1 MLPKAH
7 LTSHSRMSGPRW
19 VITSSGLSGSL
30 KPFLYSSVYSSH
42 PFLISSASV
51 RSLQFPS
58 FTMIIFA
65 WNVPLVSPVF
75 LKRSLVF
82 PSYFLPLFLCIVH
95 LRTLFYLS
103 LLFSVTLHSVGYI
116 FSFLLCLFASLLFL
130 AICKASS
137 DNHFVFLHFFFLGM
151 VLVTDSCT
159 TFWTVIHSSSGTL
172 YIRPNPLNLFVT
184 SNVYKGFY
192 FP

>member
-7 LTSHSRMSGPRW
+7 LTSHSRVSGSRW

-42 PFLISSASV
+42 LFLISSASV
-51 RSLQFPS
+51 RSLQFLS
-58 FTMIIFA
+58 FIVPIFA
-65 WNVPLVSPVF
+65 WDFPLVSPVF
-75 LKRSLVF
+75 LKKSLVF
-82 PSYFLPLFLCIVH
+82 PSYCFPLFLCIVN

-103 LLFSVTLHSVGYI
+103 LLFSGTLHLVGCI
-116 FSFLLCLFASLLFL
+116 FPFFFCLFTSLLFS

-137 DNHFVFLHFFFLGM
+137 DNHFAFLHFFFLGM

-159 TFWTVIHSSSGTL
+159 ILWTVIHSSSGTL
-172 YIRPNPLNLFVT
+172 SIRPNPLNLFVT
-184 SNVYKGFY
+184 STV
-192 FP
+192 